1 MTTVRDPFDSPNQ
14 SETTGKSAPAGQRL
28 GWLDALRGIA
38 AIAVVF
44 QHVLPWLLGPQ
55 FAISHAHFDLGI
67 FGVILFF
74 LISGYIVPASLER
87 RGDVRAFWVGRIFRI
102 YPLYLT
108 VFVAALILLPRK
120 HAGVAASVYAHP
132 FQALVANSTLVQ
144 FFLNIPNGLA
154 VAWTL
159 SFEMVFYFA
168 VSALFV
174 MGRQRYSSTVSMT
187 FAVAA
192 LALGG
197 VLPSALFGSSA
208 TSVYV
213 LTGVCAAVMVAALAG
228 ILSGNQLALRAGAV
242 ALGLL
247 GLVLI
252 TLNGGSAAFESMMIL
267 ATMFTGTVVNRAE
280 SGQISRREAIICCG
294 FVFLAGIVS
303 GYLYN
308 RGHGTHLTWTANWQ
322 SWDTAFVAAWLLFGI
337 GLLLRHRTFPKVLTW
352 LGTISYAT
360 YLVHVPMI
368 AAMAWGFTIFKSRPK
383 GIEQGTLATLVFLA
397 AVIAVG
403 YLVHRLVE
411 LPGQRLG
418 RHVTGRLK
426 GRAAAAVPKPA
437 TEPEPAP
444 VSS

>member
-1 MTTVRDPFDSPNQ
+1 MTTVRDSSTSPDR
-14 SETTGKSAPAGQRL
+14 SDAAFKSAPAAQRL
-28 GWLDALRGIA
+28 GWLDALRGVA

-44 QHVLPWLLGPQ
+44 QHVLPWLLPHQ
-55 FAISHAHFDLGI
+55 FAVSHAHFDLGI
-67 FGVILFF
+67 FGVFLFF

-108 VFVAALILLPRK
+108 VFAAALILLPQK

-132 FQALVANSTLVQ
+132 IQAAVANSTLVQ
-144 FFLNIPNGLA
+144 FFLNITNGLA

-187 FAVAA
+187 FAAAA

-197 VLPSALFGSSA
+197 VLPVALFGSSA
-208 TSVYV
+208 TSVQV

-228 ILSGNQLALRAGAV
+228 ILSGHPLALRAGAV

-267 ATMFTGTVVNRAE
+267 ATMFAGTVVNRAE
-280 SGQISRREAIICCG
+280 NGQISRREAVVCCG
-294 FVFLAGIVS
+294 FVFLAGVVS

-308 RGHGTHLTWTANWQ
+308 RGRGSHLTWTANWQ
-322 SWDTAFVAAWLLFGI
+322 SWCTAFVAAWALFGI
-337 GLLLRHRTFPKVLTW
+337 GLLLRHRTFPKALTW

-368 AAMAWGFTIFKSRPK
+368 AAMAWGFTVFKSRPK
-383 GIEQGTLATLVFLA
+383 GIAEGSVATLLFLA
-397 AVIAVG
+397 AVIALG
-403 YLVHRLVE
+403 YALHRLVE

-418 RHVTGRLK
+418 RRVTRRLDR
-426 GRAAAAVPKPA
+426 RAATAVPKPA
-437 TEPEPAP
+437 AEPAP
-444 VSS
+444 VAS